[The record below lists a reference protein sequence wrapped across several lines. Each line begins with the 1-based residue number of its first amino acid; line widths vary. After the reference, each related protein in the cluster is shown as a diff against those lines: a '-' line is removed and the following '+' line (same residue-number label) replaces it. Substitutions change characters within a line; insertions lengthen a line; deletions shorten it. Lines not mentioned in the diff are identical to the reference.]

1 MHKPKKYSALDED
14 FQRSQREQPVR
25 DHRNILGEF
34 CVFTFSKYLSW
45 AAIVQSRQAKVVIAN
60 QAHPADV
67 LLSCWRN
74 IVWRSSLPPSSLCSS
89 TASFSGQGSDRRYG
103 DTRSARG
110 WSCPGLTTAS
120 FPSQVSQWQCKG
132 CFYGLMHPLPL
143 SLVIFIKNPAFQFF
157 VLFLIFP
164 ARNLKREQKKKK
176 NPGKTRPGIGGSPL
190 WQLAFW
196 GLWTCDLRGKWTR
209 AVTLLHTALWLLN
222 LLRMFQVFWA
232 MVEKPLLPL
241 YILACAAEREIKG
254 EEQREIRSLDMR
266 TENKLPIVFNAQMT
280 A

>member
-176 NPGKTRPGIGGSPL
+176 NSERPDLALVAPRFDNWPFEACGLVTSGGSG
-190 WQLAFW
+190 LA
-196 GLWTCDLRGKWTR
+196 
-209 AVTLLHTALWLLN
+209 
-222 LLRMFQVFWA
+222 
-232 MVEKPLLPL
+232 PSPS
-241 YILACAAEREIKG
+241 YILHFDYWIYCECFRFFERWLKNRYFLSTFWPVLLKERL
-254 EEQREIRSLDMR
+254 RERNRGRSD
-266 TENKLPIVFNAQMT
+266 P
-280 A
+280 

>member
-176 NPGKTRPGIGGSPL
+176 KPRKDQTWHWWLP
-190 WQLAFW
+190 
-196 GLWTCDLRGKWTR
+196 
-209 AVTLLHTALWLLN
+209 ALTTG
-222 LLRMFQVFWA
+222 LLRLVDLWPQ
-232 MVEKPLLPL
+232 
-241 YILACAAEREIKG
+241 G
-254 EEQREIRSLDMR
+254 EVDSRRHPPTYCTLTTEFIANVSGFLSDGWKTATSSLHFGLCCWKRD
-266 TENKLPIVFNAQMT
+266 
-280 A
+280 